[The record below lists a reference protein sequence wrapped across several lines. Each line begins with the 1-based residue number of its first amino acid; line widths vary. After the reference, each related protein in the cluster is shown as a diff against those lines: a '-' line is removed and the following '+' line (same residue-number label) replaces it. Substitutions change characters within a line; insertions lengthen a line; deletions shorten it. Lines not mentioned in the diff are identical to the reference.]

1 MKTEIKIKN
10 EEQIRKNVSNAL
22 KELRKNENLT
32 QVDLADDW
40 GYDTKS
46 ISNWEQCLGLPP
58 LKILVEL
65 SIRLNRSLNDILCVN
80 VNENPKGVFGDCL
93 TYLINITNE
102 ENISLETSDLKDKI
116 INHLSEFFY
125 YVGAS
130 YVLFDKNCGNDK
142 LWLPEKYSNFSD
154 SEFKLASN
162 FSDNNSKLLSNVLD
176 IDIPY
181 IERMDYSRSKS
192 LYFSNFH
199 YITDFLCSEKHIVI
213 LENKIMVSKQFLLEC
228 LNMVIKNEKDLSN
241 YVREKIESVKKELTL
256 LEQEHEESVD
266 FLYENFKQDEEKQM
280 QQNKSNEANKPV
292 EQKKENNTQTTSE
305 LTREQFSLYVDAI
318 LFTGLKYSLEKFKTK
333 NKNDFIKWVVSDKN
347 LSQEELTNKYGKFE
361 QIIQNSN
368 LAPKDALFE
377 YCGNLENALD
387 CGYDTIHNLSKI
399 SDILPESMKILS
411 NKNEELKL
419 KPDDEMFEIFVIE
432 EKFLKM
438 SPITKMKDNENKK
451 N

>member
-22 KELRKNENLT
+22 KELRKKENLT

-154 SEFKLASN
+154 SEFKLAFN

-228 LNMVIKNEKDLSN
+228 LNVVIKNEKDLSN
-241 YVREKIESVKKELTL
+241 YVREKIESVRKELTL
-256 LEQEHEESVD
+256 LEQEHKESVD
-266 FLYENFKQDEEKQM
+266 FFHENFKQDEEKQM
-280 QQNKSNEANKPV
+280 QQNKSNEANKPDR
-292 EQKKENNTQTTSE
+292 KS
-305 LTREQFSLYVDAI
+305 
-318 LFTGLKYSLEKFKTK
+318 
-333 NKNDFIKWVVSDKN
+333 VV
-347 LSQEELTNKYGKFE
+347 
-361 QIIQNSN
+361 
-368 LAPKDALFE
+368 
-377 YCGNLENALD
+377 
-387 CGYDTIHNLSKI
+387 
-399 SDILPESMKILS
+399 
-411 NKNEELKL
+411 
-419 KPDDEMFEIFVIE
+419 
-432 EKFLKM
+432 
-438 SPITKMKDNENKK
+438 
-451 N
+451 